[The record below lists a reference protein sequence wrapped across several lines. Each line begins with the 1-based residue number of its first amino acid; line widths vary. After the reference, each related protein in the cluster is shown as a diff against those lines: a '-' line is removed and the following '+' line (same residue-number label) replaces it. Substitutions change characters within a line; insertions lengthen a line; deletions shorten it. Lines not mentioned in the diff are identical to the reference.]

1 MTINGL
7 ERVPVRCVVNHWSRD
22 PEEDASLRTV
32 GWQFRFHEPVF
43 EKDREFL
50 QRMKRI
56 RWARYPDGQ
65 FRVLSEQSA
74 LELYFLFFLKTPE
87 GVTAKKVFGGPLQ
100 ELHANFGGDPFSS
113 LGSKW

>member
-74 LELYFLFFLKTPE
+74 LELYFLFF
-87 GVTAKKVFGGPLQ
+87 F
-100 ELHANFGGDPFSS
+100 
-113 LGSKW
+113 